1 MTKSTVSSACQKIR
15 LFLGTC
21 HLFPIGAVYVMPS
34 ASVNESHLTT
44 TDLLVSIDLKAT
56 VFFVVGSN
64 GNWSKRNLTRVPVDH
79 VT

>member
-1 MTKSTVSSACQKIR
+1 VTKSTVSSACQKIR

-56 VFFVVGSN
+56 VFFCGWQQWKLVKEEFDTCSC
-64 GNWSKRNLTRVPVDH
+64 
-79 VT
+79 